1 MQILFF
7 IFGIFLFAGLVLVH
21 EFGHFIAA
29 RRNGVEVEEFGL
41 GFPPRALSRK
51 TKSGMILSLNWLP
64 LGGFVKLKGEHDA
77 DKSKGSFGAAS
88 LAAKSRIL
96 LAGVT
101 MNALVGILLLTALAV
116 IGMPKLIDK
125 SLDGQDQFTV
135 ASDTKITRQ
144 DVMVGYISPASPAQ
158 RAGLQSRDIIK
169 SINNGQTSHQ
179 VKTPEQLKAAT
190 EAFGGQKVQLTI
202 ERKGHSVIKIITL
215 RPKAEVLASRKTDD
229 PKGYL
234 GVVPNQLEIRRS
246 TWSAP
251 IVAVGFTKQLV
262 VLTFKGLGHA
272 LAGLGSIIA
281 GGLTG
286 NKQARQNG
294 QTAASS
300 QVGGPVAIMAV
311 LWGAGTLGIVF
322 ILMII
327 AIISLTLALMNILPL
342 PALDGGRLFV
352 TLTSRAILKRPLSR
366 QAEELVHGTGMAV
379 LLLLVALITIVDVK
393 RFF

>member
-169 SINNGQTSHQ
+169 SISNGQTSHQ

-202 ERKGHSVIKIITL
+202 ERKGHTVIKIITL

>member
-1 MQILFF
+1 
-7 IFGIFLFAGLVLVH
+7 
-21 EFGHFIAA
+21 
-29 RRNGVEVEEFGL
+29 
-41 GFPPRALSRK
+41 
-51 TKSGMILSLNWLP
+51 
-64 LGGFVKLKGEHDA
+64 
-77 DKSKGSFGAAS
+77 
-88 LAAKSRIL
+88 
-96 LAGVT
+96 
-101 MNALVGILLLTALAV
+101 
-116 IGMPKLIDK
+116 
-125 SLDGQDQFTV
+125 
-135 ASDTKITRQ
+135 
-144 DVMVGYISPASPAQ
+144 MVGYISPASPAQ

-169 SINNGQTSHQ
+169 SISNGQTSHQ

-202 ERKGHSVIKIITL
+202 ERKGHTVIKIINL

>member
-169 SINNGQTSHQ
+169 SISNGQTSHQ

>member
-202 ERKGHSVIKIITL
+202 ERKGHTVIKIINL

>member
-125 SLDGQDQFTV
+125 SLDGQDQF
-135 ASDTKITRQ
+135 
-144 DVMVGYISPASPAQ
+144 
-158 RAGLQSRDIIK
+158 
-169 SINNGQTSHQ
+169 
-179 VKTPEQLKAAT
+179 
-190 EAFGGQKVQLTI
+190 
-202 ERKGHSVIKIITL
+202 IKIINL

>member
-169 SINNGQTSHQ
+169 SISNGQTSHQ

-202 ERKGHSVIKIITL
+202 ERKGHTVIKIINL
-215 RPKAEVLASRKTDD
+215 RPKAEVLTSRKTDD

>member
-1 MQILFF
+1 
-7 IFGIFLFAGLVLVH
+7 
-21 EFGHFIAA
+21 
-29 RRNGVEVEEFGL
+29 
-41 GFPPRALSRK
+41 
-51 TKSGMILSLNWLP
+51 
-64 LGGFVKLKGEHDA
+64 
-77 DKSKGSFGAAS
+77 
-88 LAAKSRIL
+88 
-96 LAGVT
+96 
-101 MNALVGILLLTALAV
+101 
-116 IGMPKLIDK
+116 
-125 SLDGQDQFTV
+125 
-135 ASDTKITRQ
+135 
-144 DVMVGYISPASPAQ
+144 
-158 RAGLQSRDIIK
+158 
-169 SINNGQTSHQ
+169 
-179 VKTPEQLKAAT
+179 
-190 EAFGGQKVQLTI
+190 
-202 ERKGHSVIKIITL
+202 
-215 RPKAEVLASRKTDD
+215 VLASRKTDD

>member
-169 SINNGQTSHQ
+169 SISNGQTSHQ

-202 ERKGHSVIKIITL
+202 ERKGHTVIKIINL